1 MRLPKLNPTR
11 VKLDALKLQTA
22 KIEKKSSH
30 QFDFKKRI
38 MKKNAKLKLDDTWA
52 KKRKKLKNDGFC
64 SESSH
69 DDPDGSQ
76 SDASSSS
83 SD

>member
-1 MRLPKLNPTR
+1 MRLPKLNPVR

-22 KIEKKSSH
+22 KIEKKASH

-38 MKKNAKLKLDDTWA
+38 LKKNAKLKLDDTWA
-52 KKRKKLKNDGFC
+52 RKRKKMRKEGYC

-69 DDPDGSQ
+69 DDPDGSH